1 MYSKD
6 FKTLSLNQLRGKWGA
21 VILAMLV
28 SMLISFAAS
37 SISRI
42 PTVLGNIAQYTDG
55 AAQIILAFFALV
67 TMLLAAVIGLL
78 VGGCLIYGVSTYT
91 LKLVR
96 YGETNISYIFCGFS
110 YGISTMLRSTL
121 LLLLQSVFIFLWSLL
136 LIIPGIIANLSYS
149 QAFYILADNDDISAL
164 DAIRQSKQ
172 MMRGYKGRL
181 FCLELSFI
189 GWALLCVLTFGIGY
203 IFLAPYVQT
212 SFANFHEYLRGI
224 AEQNE

>member
-6 FKTLSLNQLRGKWGA
+6 FKSLSLNQLRGKWGT
-21 VILAMLV
+21 VILAMLA
-28 SMLISFAAS
+28 SMLISLAAS

-42 PTVLGNIAQYTDG
+42 PTVLGSIAQYTDG
-55 AAQIILAFFALV
+55 AAGIIFALFATV
-67 TMLLAAVIGLL
+67 TALLTAIIGLI

-110 YGISTMLRSTL
+110 YGMSTILRSTL
-121 LLLLQSVFIFLWSLL
+121 LLLLQNIFIFLWTLL
-136 LIIPGIIANLSYS
+136 FIIPGIVASLSYS

-172 MMRGYKGRL
+172 MMKGYKGRL